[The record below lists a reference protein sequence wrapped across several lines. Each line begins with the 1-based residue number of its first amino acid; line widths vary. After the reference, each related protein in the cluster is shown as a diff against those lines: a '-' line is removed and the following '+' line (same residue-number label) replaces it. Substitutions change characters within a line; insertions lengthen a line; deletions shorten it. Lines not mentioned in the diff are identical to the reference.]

1 MSALL
6 FDSWMGVARTI
17 IIGVL
22 AYVLL
27 VVSLR
32 ISGKR
37 TLAKLN
43 AFDLVVTVALG
54 STLATALLTKDVAVV
69 EGALGFALLIG
80 MQFIVT
86 WLSVRSGLVRRAVRD
101 RPIALM
107 MRGDVMRDAMRRA
120 RVTEGEVLAAVRGAG
135 VSKLDDVEAVVLET
149 DGSLSVVRRP
159 PSGTADVL
167 RDL

>member
-54 STLATALLTKDVAVV
+54 STLATALLTKDVALV